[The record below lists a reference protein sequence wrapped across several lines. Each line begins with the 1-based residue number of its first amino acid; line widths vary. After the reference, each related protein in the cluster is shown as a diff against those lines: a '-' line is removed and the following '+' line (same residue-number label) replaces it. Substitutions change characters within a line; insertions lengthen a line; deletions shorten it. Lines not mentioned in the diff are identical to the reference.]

1 MSESGQKLV
10 KRKDRER
17 SDVIKFVT
25 AELPLLA
32 EGLANTSTQVS
43 SI

>member
-1 MSESGQKLV
+1 MINESGQKMV
-10 KRKDRER
+10 KRKDKER

-32 EGLANTSTQVS
+32 EGLTNTSQ
-43 SI
+43 